1 MASSSLAAAAAFL
14 LPLLLGVPSFLAF
27 SASFLASLF
36 FLARSAFSFSSIS
49 LFSFSMREMRV
60 LHLQE
65 KMASMNLHSHLLHIF
80 NSLKINVLYVVV
92 AHITYLLCSS
102 IAVLD
107 LMNQSNRNC
116 GAFLTAALWNEY
128 R

>member
-1 MASSSLAAAAAFL
+1 MSPYLFPTLHFLLFFLEPPEDAGVASSLAAAFL

-65 KMASMNLHSHLLHIF
+65 KMASLSLQSHLLHIF
-80 NSLKINVLYVVV
+80 NSLK
-92 AHITYLLCSS
+92 TS
-102 IAVLD
+102 
-107 LMNQSNRNC
+107 R
-116 GAFLTAALWNEY
+116 
-128 R
+128 

>member
-1 MASSSLAAAAAFL
+1 MAMWADNVKFVKDIIDSKYQKIDTALLFFFEPPEEAGVASSSLAAAFL

-27 SASFLASLF
+27 SASFMASLF

-60 LHLQE
+60 LHL
-65 KMASMNLHSHLLHIF
+65 
-80 NSLKINVLYVVV
+80 
-92 AHITYLLCSS
+92 LCSS

-107 LMNQSNRNC
+107 LMNQSKRNW
-116 GAFLTAALWNEY
+116 GAFLTAALSSS
-128 R
+128 

>member
-1 MASSSLAAAAAFL
+1 MNSYVNLTLHFLLFFLEPPEEAGVASSSLAAAFL

-60 LHLQE
+60 LHLQRR
-65 KMASMNLHSHLLHIF
+65 K
-80 NSLKINVLYVVV
+80 K
-92 AHITYLLCSS
+92 
-102 IAVLD
+102 
-107 LMNQSNRNC
+107 
-116 GAFLTAALWNEY
+116 
-128 R
+128 

>member
-1 MASSSLAAAAAFL
+1 MNPYVNLTLHFLLFFLEPPEEAGVASSSLAAAFL

-60 LHLQE
+60 LHLRK
-65 KMASMNLHSHLLHIF
+65 KM
-80 NSLKINVLYVVV
+80 KE
-92 AHITYLLCSS
+92 T
-102 IAVLD
+102 
-107 LMNQSNRNC
+107 
-116 GAFLTAALWNEY
+116 E
-128 R
+128 